1 MHLSFLINFTQLT
14 RVARCPAVIITATS
28 LFLKSRP
35 TWGYIVFLN
44 IFNYCNLQKSLFL
57 LWTRPYRPNRLA
69 SWCFFMIQRFMITYS
84 CHSPKSLRSKEFKYL
99 NSFVSRLDEERRR
112 KFAYFWRNY
121 MARGGEW
128 RRRRRKISRRRIKWR
143 RRVEG
148 NELKARQKADL
159 KSGKYSLYLAKDR
172 GRRWL
177 LEPISSLRI
186 RNSRTRFVFS
196 LTHKRL
202 VGQWLM
208 RLRCRFNRDIGPWR
222 NMNTWQTSSCTT
234 PKGPGY
240 NNKYVTSRDQNKISL
255 FFSRPYFVSDNFCL
269 IVSFNKT
276 YIGS

>member
-1 MHLSFLINFTQLT
+1 MYPLSFSSIFL
-14 RVARCPAVIITATS
+14 ITAICRS
-28 LFLKSRP
+28 LPILWLLCF
-35 TWGYIVFLN
+35 VFEHVV
-44 IFNYCNLQKSLFL
+44 QVFL

-84 CHSPKSLRSKEFKYL
+84 CHSPKSLRSKELKYL
-99 NSFVSRLDEERRR
+99 NYVVSRLDEERRW

-128 RRRRRKISRRRIKWR
+128 RRRRRIISRRRIKWR

-186 RNSRTRFVFS
+186 RNSRTRVVLS
-196 LTHKRL
+196 LTHRRL
-202 VGQWLM
+202 VGHWLM
-208 RLRCRFNRDIGPWR
+208 RLRGRLIR
-222 NMNTWQTSSCTT
+222 TSGHGEIWTHGRRVLALR
-234 PKGPGY
+234 P
-240 NNKYVTSRDQNKISL
+240 RDQETTTSM
-255 FFSRPYFVSDNFCL
+255 
-269 IVSFNKT
+269 T
-276 YIGS
+276 

>member
-1 MHLSFLINFTQLT
+1 MHLWFLINFTQLT
-14 RVARCPAVIITATS
+14 RVARCPAVINITATS

-35 TWGYIVFLN
+35 TWGKIVFLN
-44 IFNYCNLQKSLFL
+44 IFLLLQLTKVSHFIIAPIYNVLFL
-57 LWTRPYRPNRLA
+57 SMLFKYFFYGQDHIDQIGWLVDALLWSRDLWKRIVVIA
-69 SWCFFMIQRFMITYS
+69 Q
-84 CHSPKSLRSKEFKYL
+84 KSLRSKELIFL
-99 NSFVSRLDEERRR
+99 NYFVSRLDEERRW

-128 RRRRRKISRRRIKWR
+128 RRRRRIISRRRIKWR
-143 RRVEG
+143 RRVER
-148 NELKARQKADL
+148 NELKARQKAAL

-186 RNSRTRFVFS
+186 RNSRTRVVLS

-222 NMNTWQTSSCTT
+222 NMNT
-234 PKGPGY
+234 
-240 NNKYVTSRDQNKISL
+240 
-255 FFSRPYFVSDNFCL
+255 
-269 IVSFNKT
+269 
-276 YIGS
+276 